1 MNLQVNKHIDGYV
14 LLGQLGQG
22 GMSEVFHAYDDKNK
36 REVVLKIPHE
46 DVLTDPAAYERFL
59 REVKIGELLTHPH
72 IQKLYVLAG
81 TRSKPYLVLEYVEG
95 ATWRELLEQM
105 PTGILPVEQ
114 VLNWA
119 GQIAEAIG
127 YAHSQQVYHRD
138 LKPEN
143 IIITAQQQ
151 VKVMDFGIALLQGS
165 RRVTWGKFSP
175 KLGTPTY
182 MAPEQ
187 INGKRG
193 DARTDIYALGIMLY
207 EALAGCPPFKGEDF
221 LETMRLHLA
230 ANPPSLLQA
239 NPTLTPALTEVIL
252 KALRRNPALRWAS
265 MSDFATALQ
274 NPTAL
279 NLADLQAER
288 KLEEAKKT
296 APLHQSALEKEL
308 GISLGQIALI
318 ILAILLVFVAILVA
332 IQLFHH

>member
-1 MNLQVNKHIDGYV
+1 
-14 LLGQLGQG
+14 
-22 GMSEVFHAYDDKNK
+22 MSEVYHAYDDKNK

-46 DVLTDPAAYERFL
+46 DVLTDPATYERFL

-72 IQKLYVLAG
+72 IQKLYSLAG

-95 ATWRELLEQM
+95 STWRELLEQA
-105 PTGILPVEQ
+105 PAGILPVEQ

-119 GQIAEAIG
+119 GQIAEAIE
-127 YAHSQQVYHRD
+127 YAHSHQVYHRD

-151 VKVMDFGIALLQGS
+151 VKVMDFGIALMQGS

-187 INGKRG
+187 IDGKRG

-221 LETMRLHLA
+221 LETMRLHLT
-230 ANPPSLLQA
+230 ANPPPLLQA
-239 NPTLTPALTEVIL
+239 NPALTPALIEIIL

-279 NLADLQAER
+279 NVTDLQAER

-296 APLHQSALEKEL
+296 ASLHQSALEKEL
-308 GISLGQIALI
+308 GISLGQVALI
-318 ILAILLVFVAILVA
+318 ILAIILVFIAILVA
-332 IQLFHH
+332 VQLFHH